1 MFDVQPLS
9 PVDDAD
15 DIPRFVSGGKKALT
29 KPAEFNTNKILLFAL
44 AKVPDC
50 TP

>member
-1 MFDVQPLS
+1 MFVQPLS
-9 PVDDAD
+9 PVDDGD
-15 DIPRFVSGGKKALT
+15 GIPRFVLGAKKALT
-29 KPAEFNTNKILLFAL
+29 KPAEFTTNKILLFAL